1 MTAMANSAVHEKIPA
16 QSSTHGVVV
25 DLRPPTPIVEDR
37 TRVPQEQR
45 DSLSVFA
52 DSRWDLTP
60 LVQKKTLSTETLSI
74 NFDTIPEIYRET
86 AKRLIW
92 CYINVATPVADLDR
106 PTATRAQLLPTSIS
120 ASAVH
125 LRTWTKW
132 LTDRNILRFA
142 DVTDSDFDAYTD
154 HLRSTGVDRSV
165 IGYRLFAVTRAW
177 LYAPYLPREHRL
189 IRPTWEQGPGGR
201 SDVLGPANWSSENKT
216 IPIHPQT
223 MSAMLIWALR
233 FVENFSADILA
244 AQAMKSTPSEISA
257 ELAHLS
263 PQKRFTGY
271 LRRRLDHTGTAPGTA
286 LRRTAGTRGFAKQFI
301 AWELG
306 ITAEQLRGISLP
318 ASVTRELTPSDEPL
332 LPLPITGTVDG
343 HTKWINGIDFYR
355 VQALCRH
362 LATAAFI
369 VTSYLTGMRAE
380 ECRALEKGCCM
391 PSKTTSGQQHY
402 VIYGKTF
409 KSALDQDGNA
419 LPTGADRDHPW
430 LAIAPVAKAVAVM
443 EALHLQSPLLFPVE
457 AFTGTSTPKS
467 LGSAVPPHM
476 VNDRIEEFVDW
487 CNAAAARLDRK
498 QDIIP
503 TDPEGNVTTSRF
515 RRTLAWFI
523 YRKPGGRIA
532 LGVQYGHLRGHTT
545 DGYGSRVAVGLR
557 DVFPMEEALARAD
570 YLEDAY
576 THMEEGEQVSGPA
589 AGRYREAVRLY
600 GQEFRGRYMSGK
612 QAAALRANPRLRIY
626 DNSTRFVTCCYDQSK
641 ALCHPDRLGPLG
653 TEETPDIN
661 HCQPNC
667 GNIARTDRNIEQA
680 AETIAR
686 HQAEMASPLTPEPL
700 RARLAQR
707 ITALQTT
714 IATHTE
720 RTNDGPSN

>member
-1 MTAMANSAVHEKIPA
+1 MA
-16 QSSTHGVVV
+16 G
-25 DLRPPTPIVEDR
+25 D
-37 TRVPQEQR
+37 
-45 DSLSVFA
+45 
-52 DSRWDLTP
+52 
-60 LVQKKTLSTETLSI
+60 
-74 NFDTIPEIYRET
+74 
-86 AKRLIW
+86 
-92 CYINVATPVADLDR
+92 C
-106 PTATRAQLLPTSIS
+106 
-120 ASAVH
+120 
-125 LRTWTKW
+125 
-132 LTDRNILRFA
+132 
-142 DVTDSDFDAYTD
+142 
-154 HLRSTGVDRSV
+154 
-165 IGYRLFAVTRAW
+165 
-177 LYAPYLPREHRL
+177 
-189 IRPTWEQGPGGR
+189 
-201 SDVLGPANWSSENKT
+201 
-216 IPIHPQT
+216 
-223 MSAMLIWALR
+223 
-233 FVENFSADILA
+233 
-244 AQAMKSTPSEISA
+244 
-257 ELAHLS
+257 
-263 PQKRFTGY
+263 
-271 LRRRLDHTGTAPGTA
+271 
-286 LRRTAGTRGFAKQFI
+286 
-301 AWELG
+301 
-306 ITAEQLRGISLP
+306 
-318 ASVTRELTPSDEPL
+318 
-332 LPLPITGTVDG
+332 
-343 HTKWINGIDFYR
+343 
-355 VQALCRH
+355 
-362 LATAAFI
+362 
-369 VTSYLTGMRAE
+369 
-380 ECRALEKGCCM
+380 
-391 PSKTTSGQQHY
+391 
-402 VIYGKTF
+402 
-409 KSALDQDGNA
+409 
-419 LPTGADRDHPW
+419 
-430 LAIAPVAKAVAVM
+430 PVAKAVAVM

-487 CNAAAARLDRK
+487 CNAAAARPDRK

-686 HQAEMASPLTPEPL
+686 HQAEMASPLTLSHCGPPGPTHHCPANDHRHPHRTDKRWPKTESVAD
-700 RARLAQR
+700 RRQRQQIRDAMDRLIAG
-707 ITALQTT
+707 TALHSDGKLTVKSLAEEAQVKRWVL
-714 IATHTE
+714 THRHT
-720 RTNDGPSN
+720 RSAG

>member
-1 MTAMANSAVHEKIPA
+1 MRATTNSAVHEQILA
-16 QSSTHGVVV
+16 ESSTHGVVV

-45 DSLSVFA
+45 DALSVFA

-60 LVQKKTLSTETLSI
+60 LVQKKTLSVEHLSI

-106 PTATRAQLLPTSIS
+106 PTATRAQLSPASIS

-132 LTDRNILRFA
+132 LTDRNILRFG
-142 DVTDSDFDAYTD
+142 DVTDNDFDAYTD
-154 HLRSTGVDRSV
+154 HLRAMGVDRSV

-177 LYAPYLPREHRL
+177 LYAPYLPRESRL

-223 MSAMLIWALR
+223 MSAILIWALR

-244 AQAMKSTPSEISA
+244 AKAMKSTPRPISA
-257 ELAHLS
+257 KLARLT
-263 PQKRFTGY
+263 PQERFTDY
-271 LRRRLDHTGTAPGTA
+271 LRRRRDDTGTAPGTE
-286 LRRTAGTRGFAKQFI
+286 LKKNPGTRGFAKQFM

-306 ITAEQLRGISLP
+306 VTVEQLGRLSLP
-318 ASVTRELTPSDEPL
+318 VSITCTLTPSDEPA
-332 LPLPITGTVDG
+332 LPLSITGTVDG
-343 HTKWINGIDFYR
+343 QTKWIDGIDYYR
-355 VQALCRH
+355 VEALCRH
-362 LATAAFI
+362 LATAALI

-380 ECRALEKGCCM
+380 ECRALEKGCCT
-391 PSKTTSGQQHY
+391 PAKTTSGQQHY
-402 VIYGKTF
+402 VIHGKTF
-409 KSALDQDGNA
+409 KDALDEDGNA
-419 LPTGADRDHPW
+419 LPAGADRDHPW
-430 LAIAPVAKAVAVM
+430 LAISPVAKAVAVM
-443 EALHLQSPLLFPVE
+443 EALHPQSPLLFPVE
-457 AFTGTSTPKS
+457 AFTSTSTPKS
-467 LGSAVPPHM
+467 TGSAVPPHM
-476 VNDRIEEFVDW
+476 VNDRIEEFIDW
-487 CNAAAARLDRK
+487 CNAAAVRLTRN
-498 QDIIP
+498 QDLIP
-503 TDPEGNVTTSRF
+503 TDTEGNVTTSRF

-576 THMEEGEQVSGPA
+576 THMEDGEQVSGPA

-626 DNSTRFVTCCYDQSK
+626 DNSARFVTCCYDQSK
-641 ALCHPDRLGPLG
+641 ALCHPDRLGQLG

-667 GNIARTDRNIEQA
+667 CNIARTDRNVEQA
-680 AETIAR
+680 ADTIAR
-686 HQAEMASPLTPEPL
+686 YEAEMASLLTPEPL
-700 RARLAQR
+700 RARLSQR
-707 ITALQTT
+707 VAALQTI
-714 IATHTE
+714 IATHHE
-720 RTNDGPSN
+720 RDE